1 MPIIE
6 RVPPSKGRPS
16 IFLKLWVAAQRVNLL
31 ILHELEVTGA
41 ATPHFAMLSMIGLR
55 EPLTPTELAREM
67 GFAPTTTS
75 DYLQRLDELGHI
87 RRDPNPAD
95 GRSYLIR
102 LTDEGR
108 RAAEAGVPALL
119 KVLDSVGEHSTRPL
133 AEIDAALDDL
143 NEALAAAAEFIGTS

>member
-1 MPIIE
+1 
-6 RVPPSKGRPS
+6 VPPAKGRPS

-31 ILHELEVTGA
+31 ILHELDVAGA
-41 ATPHFAMLSMIGLR
+41 STPHFAMLSMIGLR

-87 RRDPNPAD
+87 RREPNPDD

-102 LTDEGR
+102 LTDKGR
-108 RAAEAGVPALL
+108 RAAEAGIPPLR
-119 KVLDSVGEHSTRPL
+119 KVLDQVGRRSPRPL
-133 AEIDAALDDL
+133 SEIEAALDDL
-143 NEALAAAAEFIGTS
+143 NEALAASSKFIGTS